1 VERSVE
7 EELVLACRGG
17 DKGAYAS
24 LVRAHAR
31 SIFAICLGMLGNV
44 HDAEDAAQETFV
56 RAFRQIGDLR
66 GASQFRPWTA
76 RIARNLCLDLLRR
89 RKRGSEALATH
100 AAGQSNPGNHAEPH
114 EARLLREEER
124 HKLERALLRL
134 PENYRA
140 PLMLYYFDG
149 HSTENVAKMLDLDP
163 ATVLTR
169 LSRARRELRR
179 MLQEQG
185 GAQ

>member
-1 VERSVE
+1 ME
-7 EELVLACRGG
+7 EQLVPACRGG
-17 DKGAYAS
+17 DKGAYAA
-24 LVRAHAR
+24 LVRTHAR
-31 SIFAICLGMLGNV
+31 SVFAICLGMLGNV

-56 RAFRQIGDLR
+56 RAFSRLPELR
-66 GASQFRPWTA
+66 AAAQFRPWTA

-89 RKRGSEALATH
+89 RKRGSQALAMR
-100 AAGQSNPGNHAEPH
+100 AAAEPNPGNRAEPQD
-114 EARLLREEER
+114 ARLLREEER
-124 HKLERALLRL
+124 RRLEGALARL
-134 PENYRA
+134 PEKYRV

-149 HSTENVAKMLDLDP
+149 HSTGNVAKMLDLDP
-163 ATVLTR
+163 AGVLTR

>member
-1 VERSVE
+1 LE
-7 EELVLACRGG
+7 EELVLACRAGNK
-17 DKGAYAS
+17 DAYAS
-24 LVRAHAR
+24 LVRSHTR

-66 GASQFRPWTA
+66 GAGMFRPWVA

-89 RKRGSEALATH
+89 RKRGSEALAVR

-114 EARLLREEER
+114 EARLLRQEER
-124 HKLERALLRL
+124 SKLESALARL
-134 PENYRA
+134 PEKYRV

-149 HSTENVAKMLDLDP
+149 HSTENVAKMLELDP
-163 ATVLTR
+163 AGVLTR
-169 LSRARRELRR
+169 LSRARRQLRR

>member
-1 VERSVE
+1 
-7 EELVLACRGG
+7 
-17 DKGAYAS
+17 
-24 LVRAHAR
+24 
-31 SIFAICLGMLGNV
+31 MLGNV

-56 RAFRQIGDLR
+56 RAFVGIRELR
-66 GASQFRPWTA
+66 AGTQFRPWVA
-76 RIARNLCLDLLRR
+76 RIARNHCLDLLRR
-89 RKRGSEALATH
+89 RKRGAEILQAHGAGESAEA
-100 AAGQSNPGNHAEPH
+100 SPH
-114 EARLLREEER
+114 EAEVLRRETDERLLQC
-124 HKLERALLRL
+124 LLRL
-134 PENYRA
+134 PENYRV

-163 ATVLTR
+163 AAVLTR

>member
-1 VERSVE
+1 VE

-56 RAFRQIGDLR
+56 RAFSQLPQLR
-66 GASQFRPWTA
+66 TASQFRPWIG
-76 RIARNLCLDLLRR
+76 RIARNHCLDLLRR
-89 RKRGSEALATH
+89 RKRGSEVLAMH
-100 AAGQSNPGNHAEPH
+100 GAAQSNPGSHAEPH
-114 EARLLREEER
+114 EALLLREEER
-124 HKLERALLRL
+124 IKLEGALARL
-134 PENYRA
+134 PEKYRV

-149 HSTENVAKMLDLDP
+149 HSTQNVASILDLNP
-163 ATVLTR
+163 AGVLTR

-179 MLQEQG
+179 MLVEQG